1 MKELL
6 YIQSRLKAP
15 KNQKNNFG
23 NYSYRSLEDIVEAV
37 KPLLAETGCT
47 LDFQDQI
54 EMLGVPF
61 VCKDL
66 VDMGYEDEKKIWHPD
81 IREIEVI
88 KGVRYFLKATAILTN
103 GSGESVT
110 TTAYAEHPEK
120 KAGMDPAQVTGATSS
135 YARKYAA
142 CALFAIDDN
151 KDPDATN
158 DGREENP
165 RRPGRTSHT
174 PAPRKNQ
181 EKDAPSQSP
190 ATPPKAPVKPAVPP
204 PVSTPP
210 APPEDPR
217 EKQLKFMA
225 AMGVTREMVE
235 TALGKDFYTLDERD
249 SVSLRNTVAI
259 MRKDKL
265 SFEDAW
271 ERVCIMESNQEGES
285 K

>member
-1 MKELL
+1 MKDLL
-6 YIQSRLKAP
+6 YIQKSLKAP

-23 NYSYRSLEDIVEAV
+23 NYAYRSLEDITEAV
-37 KPLLAETGCT
+37 KPLLAETECT
-47 LDFQDQI
+47 LDFQDEI
-54 EMLGVPF
+54 VMFGVPF

-66 VDMGYEDEKKIWHPD
+66 VDMGYEDENRVWHPD
-81 IREIEVI
+81 IREIEVV
-88 KGVRYFLKATAILTN
+88 KGVRYFLKTIATLTN
-103 GSGESVT
+103 SAGEKASV
-110 TTAYAEHPEK
+110 TAYAEHPEK

-165 RRPGRTSHT
+165 RRPGRTSHA
-174 PAPRKNQ
+174 PAPRKDQGKNDTQ
-181 EKDAPSQSP
+181 KTP
-190 ATPPKAPVKPAVPP
+190 AKPAVPP

-225 AMGVTREMVE
+225 AMGVTREMIE
-235 TALGKDFYTLDERD
+235 TALGKDFYTADEKD